1 MNIKR
6 LFDLM
11 IFPLVGILLL
21 LTSCD
26 AHQDFPDMGI
36 KIGQVLCT
44 DGHVYTLD
52 GMRQAGKQPI
62 AVVFHVSSSPDIEG
76 NGYAVYLH
84 EMPSIQF
91 ADSLGVTQG
100 TSCDLSAMDG
110 NANTYAM
117 YATRDCGSPLADAV
131 FDLWRYGQ
139 SAYIPSVA
147 QMRLM
152 YAARDIINPVI
163 RECGGDLLPVTD
175 ERDWFWTST
184 EVKDMN
190 AAKAWLYSLSSGAI
204 QETPKLQAHPARPVI
219 TLNN

>member
-1 MNIKR
+1 MYFKR

-11 IFPLVGILLL
+11 FLPLVGMLMMLA
-21 LTSCD
+21 SCD
-26 AHQDFPDMGI
+26 SHQDFPDTGI
-36 KIGQVLCT
+36 KVGHVLCT

-52 GMRQAGKQPI
+52 GMCQAGKQPI
-62 AVVFHVSSSPDIEG
+62 AVVFHVNNNPDFEG

-84 EMPSIQF
+84 ELPSSQF

-110 NANTYAM
+110 NSNTYAM
-117 YATRDCGSPLADAV
+117 YATRDCGSPLADTV

-152 YAARDIINPVI
+152 YAARDIINPII

-219 TLNN
+219 TLNK